1 LQTLVRAAIR
11 PDEQIHFGGH
21 GKPIQSTGGEGTC
34 RDDHAPAG
42 MVFDIAGRV
51 DAKHSQSISINMAKV
66 KSFGE
71 RIADALVE
79 DGLLTTKQ
87 IEELLEQQ
95 KKEGARLIKLIIDKA
110 YVSDQD
116 LAVSMGRVLNV
127 PPVNLARIA
136 IPPEIFELL
145 PRDTAYNHK
154 VIPVS
159 RLENKLFLAMADP
172 LNVLALDDVK
182 RLTRLEITP
191 LIASEKA
198 ILEKL
203 NAIDAS
209 KSSSMEDIIEDA
221 AKQREADE
229 EAGTIENIRE
239 AVEDV
244 NLDRLAA
251 STEEAPVIKLA
262 NLIVLQAI
270 KDRASDIHLEPFE
283 KTVRLRYRVDGVLID
298 ATPPPKQMQL
308 ALASRFKIMSNLDI
322 AERRLPQDGRMR
334 VKVSGRDFD
343 LRVSVL
349 PTVHGEKIVLRVL
362 DKTNLSASV
371 DKLGLDPETFKQF
384 RNAIDAPHGL
394 ILVTGPT
401 GSGKTTTLYSA
412 LNELNNPIYNI
423 VTVEDPVEF
432 QIAGIN
438 QVPTKKEIGLTFAS
452 ALRSILRQDPDIIMI
467 GEIRDTE
474 TAEIAI
480 EAALTGHQVLST
492 MHCNDAPGAIARLD
506 DMGIAPFLISSSV
519 ILSCAQRLIRRI
531 CSHCKEP
538 VTYPPKM
545 FEDLG
550 IDPAMFAGMQ
560 LFRGHGCE
568 RCKNSGYAGRMAII
582 EAMTMSDQIRKLII
596 ARANTRELAK
606 VAISQGMRTLRM
618 AALDRARDG
627 VSTLEQV
634 LVMTSSH

>member
-1 LQTLVRAAIR
+1 
-11 PDEQIHFGGH
+11 
-21 GKPIQSTGGEGTC
+21 
-34 RDDHAPAG
+34 
-42 MVFDIAGRV
+42 
-51 DAKHSQSISINMAKV
+51 MAKV

-79 DGLLTTKQ
+79 DGLLSAGQ
-87 IEELLEQQ
+87 VEELLEQQ
-95 KKEGARLIKLIIDKA
+95 KKEGARLVKLIVDKA
-110 YVSDQD
+110 YVSEQD
-116 LAVSMGRVLNV
+116 LAVCMGRVLNV
-127 PPVNLARIA
+127 PPINLARLGIPEEIA
-136 IPPEIFELL
+136 DLL
-145 PRDTAYNHK
+145 PRETEYNHK
-154 VIPVS
+154 VVPVA

-182 RLTRLEITP
+182 RITKLEIAP

-198 ILEKL
+198 IADKL
-203 NAIDAS
+203 AAIDSA
-209 KSSSMEDIIEDA
+209 KGGGSMEDIISDA
-221 AKQREADE
+221 AKQEAEGDTV
-229 EAGTIENIRE
+229 EAVKE
-239 AVEDV
+239 AVEEV
-244 NLDRLAA
+244 NLDKLAA
-251 STEEAPVIKLA
+251 SSEEAPVIKLA
-262 NLIVLQAI
+262 NLIIVQAI

-283 KTVRLRYRVDGVLID
+283 KNMRLRYRVDGMLLD

-308 ALASRFKIMSNLDI
+308 ALASRFKIMSSLDI

-334 VKVSGRDFD
+334 VKVGGKDYD

-362 DKTNLSASV
+362 DKSNLSASI
-371 DKLGLDPETFKQF
+371 DKLGLDPDTFKQF
-384 RNAIDAPHGL
+384 KAAIDAPHGL

-412 LNELNNPIYNI
+412 LNELNSPQWNI

-432 QIAGIN
+432 QVPGIN
-438 QVPTKKEIGLTFAS
+438 QVPTKKDIGLTFAN

-519 ILSCAQRLIRRI
+519 ILSCAQRLMRRI

-538 VTYPPKM
+538 VTYPSKM

-550 IDPAMFAGMQ
+550 IDPATFEGVQ
-560 LFRGHGCE
+560 LYRGRGCE
-568 RCKNSGYAGRMAII
+568 RCKNAGYSGRMAII
-582 EAMTMSDQIRKLII
+582 EAMTISDQIRKLVI
-596 ARANTRELAK
+596 ARANTREMAKLAIK
-606 VAISQGMRTLRM
+606 EGMRTLRM
-618 AALDRARDG
+618 VGLDRAREG
-627 VSTLEQV
+627 ISTLEQV
-634 LVMTSSH
+634 LLLTSAH

>member
-1 LQTLVRAAIR
+1 
-11 PDEQIHFGGH
+11 
-21 GKPIQSTGGEGTC
+21 
-34 RDDHAPAG
+34 
-42 MVFDIAGRV
+42 
-51 DAKHSQSISINMAKV
+51 MAKI

-79 DGLLTTKQ
+79 DGLLGANQ
-87 IEELLEQQ
+87 VEELLERQ
-95 KKEGARLIKLIIDKA
+95 KKEGARLVKLIVEKA
-110 YVSDQD
+110 YVSEQD
-116 LAVSMGRVLNV
+116 LAVCMGRVLNV
-127 PPVNLARIA
+127 TPINVARANILPELVELFPRETMHNHRI
-136 IPPEIFELL
+136 IPI
-145 PRDTAYNHK
+145 
-154 VIPVS
+154 S

-172 LNVLALDDVK
+172 LNVLALDDVRRITK
-182 RLTRLEITP
+182 LEITP

-198 ILEKL
+198 IADKL
-203 NAIDAS
+203 AAIDAA
-209 KSSSMEDIIEDA
+209 KGGSMEDIIQDA
-221 AKQREADE
+221 QKQREAEDE
-229 EAGTIENIRE
+229 ADSVENVRE
-239 AVEDV
+239 VVEDV
-244 NLDRLAA
+244 SLDKLAA
-251 STEEAPVIKLA
+251 SGEEAPVIKLA
-262 NLIVLQAI
+262 NLMIVQAI

-283 KTVRLRYRVDGVLID
+283 KTMRLRYRVDGVLID

-308 ALASRFKIMSNLDI
+308 ALASRFKIMSSLDI

-334 VKVSGRDFD
+334 VKVGGKDFD

-362 DKTNLSASV
+362 DKTNLSASI
-371 DKLGLDPETFKQF
+371 DKLGLDAETFKHLKT
-384 RNAIDAPHGL
+384 AIDAPHGL

-423 VTVEDPVEF
+423 ITVEDPVEF
-432 QIAGIN
+432 QIPGIN
-438 QVPTKKEIGLTFAS
+438 QVPTKKDIGLSFAN

-519 ILSCAQRLIRRI
+519 ILSCAQRLMRRI

-538 VTYPPKM
+538 VSYLDKM
-545 FEDLG
+545 FQDLG
-550 IDPAMFAGMQ
+550 IEPGVFSGVQ
-560 LFRGHGCE
+560 LFRGRGCD

-582 EAMTMSDQIRKLII
+582 EAMNINDQIRKLII
-596 ARANTRELAK
+596 ARASTREMAK
-606 VAISQGMRTLRM
+606 VAVNQGMKTLRM
-618 AALDRARDG
+618 VGLDRAREG
-627 VSTLEQV
+627 ISTLEQV
-634 LVMTSSH
+634 LVVTSAH